1 MTNEGPKS
9 SGAPTMTVESS
20 RSRAIQ
26 GRIAPIDVFRGITLA
41 GMIMVNNPGSWSHIH
56 PALRHARWHGLGPA
70 DIVFPFFLFIM
81 GVSAALSISSRIS
94 KGFSGRDI
102 LKQVT
107 RRSIILL
114 AIGLAMSAFPF
125 YPLERLASMR
135 IPGVLQRIS
144 LVYFFSSTIFL
155 YTRGKRTAVTGLAL
169 ILLHWALLAL
179 VPVPGVGHANLTPAG
194 NLGAWIDRSLFGS
207 HLWRLT
213 AVWDPEG
220 LLGTLPAVSSAMF
233 GMGAWKFISEKL
245 HGRKIALMAVTGC
258 VCVACALAWNAVFP
272 INKNLWTGPFVIIT
286 TGMALVVL
294 SALFL
299 LPDRGR
305 LVRCQAP
312 FIALGSNTLVI
323 FVMSELFSRMRNII
337 MIKSDVAGTVS
348 LHQFMYDCL
357 FGGWMPPVYAS
368 MSWAALCVLFW
379 LVPAW
384 LLYRSGT
391 VIKL

>member
-1 MTNEGPKS
+1 MTNEGPES
-9 SGAPTMTVESS
+9 SGAPSMAVDSN
-20 RSRAIQ
+20 RSRAIKD
-26 GRIAPIDVFRGITLA
+26 RIAPIDLFRGITLA

-56 PALRHARWHGLGPA
+56 PALRHASWHGLGPA

-81 GVSAALSISSRIS
+81 GVSAALSISSRIR
-94 KGFSGRDI
+94 KGFSGRDVFR
-102 LKQVT
+102 QVA

-125 YPLERLASMR
+125 YPMERLASMR
-135 IPGVLQRIS
+135 IPGVLQRIA

-155 YTRGKRTAVTGLAL
+155 YTRGKRTVVTGLAL
-169 ILLHWALLAL
+169 ILLHWALLSL
-179 VPVPGVGHANLTPAG
+179 VPVPGVGPANLTPAG
-194 NLGAWIDRSLFGS
+194 NLGAWIDRAFFGS

-220 LLGTLPAVSSAMF
+220 LLGTLPAVSSALF
-233 GMGAWKFISEKL
+233 GMSAWNYISEGL
-245 HGRKIALMAVTGC
+245 HGRRTALMALAGFAC
-258 VCVACALAWNAVFP
+258 VPCALAWNAVFP
-272 INKNLWTGPFVIIT
+272 INKNLWTGSFVLIT
-286 TGMALVVL
+286 TGLALVVL

-299 LPDRGR
+299 LSGR
-305 LVRCQAP
+305 VRTVRWQAP
-312 FIALGSNTLVI
+312 FIAFGTNTLVI

-337 MIKSDVAGTVS
+337 MINIDGAGTVS
-348 LHQFMYDCL
+348 LHQFLYDCL
-357 FGGWMPPVYAS
+357 FAGWMSPVYAS
-368 MSWAALCVLFW
+368 MSWAALCVLLW

>member
-1 MTNEGPKS
+1 MMNEGP
-9 SGAPTMTVESS
+9 ESS
-20 RSRAIQ
+20 SAPSITADSNGNHAIKD
-26 GRIAPIDVFRGITLA
+26 RIVSIDVFRGITLA

-135 IPGVLQRIS
+135 IPGVLQRIA

-155 YTRGKRTAVTGLAL
+155 YTGGKRTTVTGLVL
-169 ILLHWALLAL
+169 VLLHWALLSL
-179 VPVPGVGHANLTPAG
+179 VPVPGVGPANLTPAG
-194 NLGAWIDRSLFGS
+194 NLGAWIDRALFGS

-220 LLGTLPAVSSAMF
+220 LLGTLPAVSSALF
-233 GMGAWKFISEKL
+233 GMSAWKFISEGL
-245 HGRKIALMAVTGC
+245 HGRRIALMAMAGC
-258 VCVACALAWNAVFP
+258 ACAACALAWNAVFP
-272 INKNLWTGPFVIIT
+272 INKNLWTGPFVLIT
-286 TGMALVVL
+286 TGLAFVTL

-299 LPDRGR
+299 TAGR
-305 LVRCQAP
+305 VRMVRWQAP
-312 FIALGSNTLVI
+312 FIALGANTLVI

-337 MIKSDVAGTVS
+337 MVNVDGAGIMS
-348 LHQFMYDCL
+348 LHQFLYGCL
-357 FGGWMPPVYAS
+357 FSGRMSPVCSS
-368 MSWAALCVLFW
+368 MSWAALCVLLW